1 MERESRLGAVPAPA
15 LVLLGIVSVQ
25 FGAGLA
31 KTLFDLLPPSAVVTL
46 RLATS
51 AVVLV
56 LVSRR
61 LLGRVLLRYGRKDL
75 LVAVAFG
82 FTLAT
87 MNFAIYESFAR
98 IPLGIAV
105 TIEFLGPL
113 GVAVAFSR
121 RRLDLVWVALAALGV
136 VVLMQDDGT
145 GRVTPAGVAF
155 ALLAATMW
163 AAYIL
168 LSAATGRR
176 FAGSSGLA
184 IASVV
189 GTVLILP
196 VGISTG
202 GSLMLRP
209 DLLAMGILIGLLS
222 SVIPYSFELEA
233 LRRMPA
239 KVFGI
244 LMSLEP
250 AAAALVGLVVLGEV
264 LDLREWTAI
273 GCVIVACI
281 GATRTQP
288 RPPAARDA

>member
-56 LVSRR
+56 IVSRR

-75 LVAVAFG
+75 MVAVAFG

-87 MNFAIYESFAR
+87 MNFAIYESFSR

-121 RRLDLVWVALAALGV
+121 RRLDLVWVVLAALGV

-176 FAGSSGLA
+176 FAGTSGLA

-189 GTVLILP
+189 GVVVVAP
-196 VGISTG
+196 AAVHEG
-202 GSLMLRP
+202 GVA
-209 DLLAMGILIGLLS
+209 LLDWRLVLIGLAVGVMS
-222 SVIPYSFELEA
+222 SVIPYTLELQA
-233 LRRMPA
+233 LRRMPPR
-239 KVFGI
+239 VFGI
-244 LMSLEP
+244 LMSLQP
-250 AAAALVGLVVLGEV
+250 AAAALAGMLLLAEFLSVWQWVAV
-264 LDLREWTAI
+264 
-273 GCVIVACI
+273 GCVIAASV
-281 GATRTQP
+281 GATRTS
-288 RPPAARDA
+288 RPADTG